1 MSKFGVLF
9 GTALLLVV
17 GAADQAALAGSPITI
32 QTDQTQLIAISA
44 DPGTV
49 VVGNPSIADV
59 SLSGRRVFMHGRAF
73 GSTNILILD
82 TAGNQLANFDVTV
95 THDHP
100 NELVMVTSALTVPKI
115 LIDTYSCAPTCYH
128 ALIPGDAGFATML
141 AADASKAG
149 FASSSKSTDAIPQ
162 ASAGGQPPAVQ

>member
-9 GTALLLVV
+9 GTALLIVV
-17 GAADQAALAGSPITI
+17 GATDQAALAGSPITI

-59 SLSGRRVFMHGRAF
+59 SVSGRRVFLHGRGF
-73 GSTNILILD
+73 GSTNIMILD

-100 NELVMVTSALTVPKI
+100 NELVIVTSSLAQPKI
-115 LIDTYSCAPTCYH
+115 SIDTYSCAPTCYH
-128 ALIPGDAGFATML
+128 AMIPGDAGFGAML
-141 AADASKAG
+141 GANSTKAG
-149 FASSSKSTDAIPQ
+149 LASGSKSTDAAPSG
-162 ASAGGQPPAVQ
+162 SAGGPPPAAQ

>member
-1 MSKFGVLF
+1 MAKFGVMF
-9 GTALLLVV
+9 GAALLIVV

-59 SLSGRRVFMHGRAF
+59 SLSGRRVFLHGRGY

-82 TAGNQLANFDVTV
+82 LNGNQLANFDVTV

-100 NELVMVTSALTVPKI
+100 NELVVITSSATKPQILMCSRLLPCHGGRRCQSWRYYWRKWCQGRICFRLKI
-115 LIDTYSCAPTCYH
+115 N
-128 ALIPGDAGFATML
+128 
-141 AADASKAG
+141 
-149 FASSSKSTDAIPQ
+149 
-162 ASAGGQPPAVQ
+162 

>member
-1 MSKFGVLF
+1 VL
-9 GTALLLVV
+9 
-17 GAADQAALAGSPITI
+17 PITI
-32 QTDQTQLIAISA
+32 QTDQTQLIAISG

-82 TAGNQLANFDVTV
+82 VAGNQLANFDVTV

-100 NELVMVTSALTVPKI
+100 NELVMVTSSVSKPQI
-115 LIDTYSCAPTCYH
+115 LVDTYSCAPICYH
-128 ALIPGDAGFATML
+128 ALIPGDESFGSMVGAASTKAAL
-141 AADASKAG
+141 ASG
-149 FASSSKSTDAIPQ
+149 SKSTDAAPT
-162 ASAGGQPPAVQ
+162 ASAGGSPPVAQ

>member
-1 MSKFGVLF
+1 MAKFGVMF
-9 GTALLLVV
+9 GAALLIVV

-59 SLSGRRVFMHGRAF
+59 SLSGRRVFLHGRGY

-82 TAGNQLANFDVTV
+82 LNGNQLANFDVTV

-100 NELVMVTSALTVPKI
+100 NELVVITSSATKPQI
-115 LIDTYSCAPTCYH
+115 LIDTFSCAPVCYH
-128 ALIPGDAGFATML
+128 AMVAGDASLGATIGANGAK
-141 AADASKAG
+141 AA
-149 FASSSKSTDAIPQ
+149 FASGSRSTDASTSGNQ
-162 ASAGGQPPAVQ
+162 GTAPPAAQ

>member
-1 MSKFGVLF
+1 MSKFGVLL
-9 GTALLLVV
+9 GTALLTVV

-49 VVGNPSIADV
+49 VVGNPSIADI

-82 TAGNQLANFDVTV
+82 LAGNQIANFDVTV

-100 NELVMVTSALTVPKI
+100 NELVVVSAGLKKDIVVTQ
-115 LIDTYSCAPTCYH
+115 TYSCAPTCYR
-128 ALIPGDAGFATML
+128 AMIPGDYGFGAVVSDHAT
-141 AADASKAG
+141 KAG
-149 FASSSKSTDAIPQ
+149 FAAGAKSTDAPPTGT
-162 ASAGGQPPAVQ
+162 SGGPPPAAQ

>member
-9 GTALLLVV
+9 GTALLVAV

-59 SLSGRRVFMHGRAF
+59 SLSGRRVFLHGRGF
-73 GSTNILILD
+73 GSTNIMILD
-82 TAGNQLANFDVTV
+82 VAGNQLANFDVTV

-100 NELVMVTSALTVPKI
+100 NELVMVTSSTTRPKI
-115 LIDTYSCAPTCYH
+115 SIDTYSCAPICYH
-128 ALIPGDAGFATML
+128 AMIPGDAGFGETL
-141 AADASKAG
+141 GENSSKAG
-149 FASSSKSTDAIPQ
+149 LASGSKSTDAAPSS
-162 ASAGGQPPAVQ
+162 AAGGSPPTGQ

>member
-9 GTALLLVV
+9 GTALLIVV

-32 QTDQTQLIAISA
+32 QTDQTQLIAVSA

-59 SLSGRRVFMHGRAF
+59 SLSGRRVFLHGRGF

-82 TAGNQLANFDVTV
+82 IAGNQLANFDVTV

-100 NELVMVTSALTVPKI
+100 NELVIVTSSPTKPQI

-128 ALIPGDAGFATML
+128 AMIPGDAGFANAVSANSTKASL
-141 AADASKAG
+141 ASG
-149 FASSSKSTDAIPQ
+149 SKSTDAAP
-162 ASAGGQPPAVQ
+162 SGTAGGPPPVAQ

>member
-9 GTALLLVV
+9 GTVLLTMV
-17 GAADQAALAGSPITI
+17 GAVDQAALAGSPITI

-59 SLSGRRVFMHGRAF
+59 SLSGKRVFLHGRGF
-73 GSTNILILD
+73 GSTNIMILD
-82 TAGNQLANFDVTV
+82 LAGNQLANFDVTV

-100 NELVMVTSALTVPKI
+100 NELVVVTSSLTRPQI
-115 LIDTYSCAPTCYH
+115 LIDTFSCAPTCYH
-128 ALIPGDAGFATML
+128 AMIPGDAGFAT
-141 AADASKAG
+141 AVGANSTKAG
-149 FASSSKSTDAIPQ
+149 LAIGAKSTDAAPPS
-162 ASAGGQPPAVQ
+162 SAGGPPPAAQ